1 MTPTPAVTQCKMS
14 YLTAILLTVHVDCSI
29 CPPPAQAQ
37 WPVALSPLI
46 SITQGEQLMEYQAI
60 YLPASLSL

>member
-29 CPPPAQAQ
+29 YPPPAQAQ
-37 WPVALSPLI
+37 WLVALSTLL

-60 YLPASLSL
+60 